1 MCYGMHCKYEHS
13 YTGECILAK
22 GVIPPDAA
30 CMDGEDEME
39 EDWLDKLFDT
49 IREREKDDC

>member
-49 IREREKDDC
+49 IRERGKDDC